1 MHFQARVLLVTHALA
16 ACRTLQY
23 NDRHEYYVGLYWT
36 PRVDMEWREVHIA
49 YASGGA
55 GYALSHALMRRLRPV
70 MPMCQTNFTRWAG
83 DVRVGKCI
91 NDLNV
96 RVTPAVGFHHEGA
109 FVFCLPATLFWDG

>member
-1 MHFQARVLLVTHALA
+1 MLSPPS
-16 ACRTLQY
+16 QY
-23 NDRHEYYVGLYWT
+23 NDRDEYYVGLYWT

-55 GYALSHALMRRLRPV
+55 GYALSRPLMRRLRPV
-70 MPMCQTNFTRWAG
+70 MPTCQTNFTRWAG

-109 FVFCLPATLFWDG
+109 LSRACPGSISFE